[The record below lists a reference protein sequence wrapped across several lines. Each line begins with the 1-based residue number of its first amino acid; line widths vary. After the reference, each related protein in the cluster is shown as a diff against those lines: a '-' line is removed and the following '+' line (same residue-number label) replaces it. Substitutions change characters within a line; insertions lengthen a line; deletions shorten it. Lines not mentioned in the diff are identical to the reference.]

1 MLSEVLREILAGD
14 PIAPVLNELHYN
26 AMDRRVDKIL
36 EVVQGCIS
44 TYGEDE
50 VLVDDGYS

>member
-1 MLSEVLREILAGD
+1 MSEVLREILAGD
-14 PIAPVLNELHYN
+14 PIAPILTELHYN
-26 AMDRRVDKIL
+26 AMDRRIDKIL